1 LHTPSLLGCF
11 EGVHK
16 NSASKGQILNFRLKN
31 KLSSLGFR
39 NFLEMEEMGVL
50 MGNLVETNH
59 KHVSKTSWHLGSI
72 RNQPENLNSKILKN
86 FTKSARFWRVS
97 GLGTKSFGARLQ
109 NMI

>member
-1 LHTPSLLGCF
+1 
-11 EGVHK
+11 
-16 NSASKGQILNFRLKN
+16 
-31 KLSSLGFR
+31 
-39 NFLEMEEMGVL
+39 

-72 RNQPENLNSKILKN
+72 RNQPKNLNSKILKN
-86 FTKSARFWRVS
+86 FTKSARFWRVL